1 MLALDARNIS
11 MQFNNFDLKNI
22 NLNISLGEIVSIV
35 GPNGSGKSSLLK
47 IITNQYHANEG
58 DIFIAGIK
66 NTDFLIK
73 QKVGIVY
80 DDIPFPKHW
89 TAIDIDKWLGPF
101 YSEWSSDLF
110 FSYLNEFKVDN
121 EKTVDTLSRGM
132 KTKLMLAHA
141 ISHNAQLLIL
151 DEPTSG
157 LDPTARKVLLSSLKK
172 YVSDKQ
178 HSVLF
183 TTHISTDVTAVADR
197 MSLMIDGSLLLTEKV
212 CNLNKYRLVK
222 CQKQTDINA
231 SGDDMIPIKTNNTF
245 WNILKNSQIEG
256 ENIQT
261 SIDEIIELFEVDKR
275 KQDI

>member
-11 MQFNNFDLKNI
+11 MRFNNFALKNI
-22 NLNISLGEIVSIV
+22 NFNISLGEIVSIV
-35 GPNGSGKSSLLK
+35 GPNGSGKSTLLK

-66 NTDFLIK
+66 NTDFSIK

-101 YSEWSSDLF
+101 YSDWSSDLF
-110 FSYLNEFKVDN
+110 FSYLNEFKVDKK
-121 EKTVDTLSRGM
+121 KTVSTLSRGM

-141 ISHNAQLLIL
+141 ISHDAQLLIL

-157 LDPTARKVLLSSLKK
+157 LDPTARKVLLSFLKK

-178 HSVLF
+178 HSALF
-183 TTHISTDVTAVADR
+183 TTHISTDVTAVANR
-197 MSLMIDGSLLLTEKV
+197 MSLMIDGSLLLTEEV
-212 CNLNKYRLVK
+212 RNLNKYRLVK
-222 CQKQTDINA
+222 YPNQTDANA
-231 SGDDMIPIKTNNTF
+231 SSNDIIPIKANNTF
-245 WNILKNSQIEG
+245 WNILKDSQIEG
-256 ENIQT
+256 ESIQT
-261 SIDEIIELFEVDKR
+261 SIDEIIELFEANR
-275 KQDI
+275 WKQDI